1 MLYNVAHPY
10 TIAKTLMVRLCA
22 VDIDTVES
30 YVHSWAL
37 RILSHD
43 RHRAL
48 WLNMHPHFISP
59 GRRPRPMDHDNDATM
74 TDMVPKIFTCVFAI
88 MRAVQREMVL

>member
-1 MLYNVAHPY
+1 MLYDPTNVAHPY

-22 VDIDTVES
+22 VDIETVES

-48 WLNMHPHFISP
+48 WLNMHPHFIF
-59 GRRPRPMDHDNDATM
+59 PRPKTKAHG
-74 TDMVPKIFTCVFAI
+74 P
-88 MRAVQREMVL
+88 RQ